1 MQRISITIEDDLKIE
16 LDKHK
21 QQALKKILNFK
32 LYTVNQDSV
41 KVLHEL
47 REQRTQHVI
56 NASRN

>member
-1 MQRISITIEDDLKIE
+1 MQRLSTTIDDGLNIE

-32 LYTVNQDSV
+32 PYKVNQDSV
-41 KVLHEL
+41 EALHDL